1 MAKAI
6 AAKYLDNTGTYQPYV
21 DAQGE
26 GTYTEPGE
34 SGLPVAA
41 PSGNG
46 GEATDS
52 SEPVGRVVAVQESMI
67 AGSEMVP
74 VYEVAQ
80 ERGACP
86 TCGSSQM
93 YFSEGCVTCVV
104 CGFSECG

>member
-1 MAKAI
+1 MVDSNDSPRPALVG
-6 AAKYLDNTGTYQPYV
+6 AAEQVAVKIHGSLG
-21 DAQGE
+21 AC
-26 GTYTEPGE
+26 
-34 SGLPVAA
+34 SGLL
-41 PSGNG
+41 
-46 GEATDS
+46 
-52 SEPVGRVVAVQESMI
+52 I